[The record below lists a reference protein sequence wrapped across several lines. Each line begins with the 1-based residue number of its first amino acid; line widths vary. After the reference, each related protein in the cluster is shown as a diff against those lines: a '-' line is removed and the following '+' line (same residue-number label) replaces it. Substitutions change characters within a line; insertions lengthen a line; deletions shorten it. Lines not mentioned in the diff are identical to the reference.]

1 MGCIRYST
9 RGCIGR
15 GQGLNR
21 AAEWIARLQGKSAVW
36 SPQGDFLQLQGKL
49 LVRGGGCRVTELQ
62 GESVGSCRVSGREL
76 AG

>member
-36 SPQGDFLQLQGKL
+36 SPQGDFYSYRVSYLCAGA
-49 LVRGGGCRVTELQ
+49 VTELQ